1 MSAIDNQ
8 LIEYIGE
15 DKMRISC
22 LITPDEKELLQE
34 LLDQMA
40 NQFNT
45 STALSDPDGTPVIRY
60 CHFTELC
67 QTHIRGCEEGL
78 RRCKQEAARRG
89 KQGEETRKPQVY
101 KCHAGIYDFTSPII
115 LFGRRIGN
123 ISGGQSFINPPDTEI
138 REHFTR
144 YLDEIGVQDK
154 EKAMQSINIHQINT
168 PEQLERI
175 ATIYFNLGRLLS
187 NFFQFQ
193 VEQNYWKDSMIR
205 LNAELEDR
213 VALRTIQLEEKVS
226 ELKRTQMQMIQQEK
240 LAGIGQ
246 LAAGVAHEVNNPL
259 GFIISNLKTLDK
271 YVGKFTET
279 LNAYQE
285 FKDAALSC
293 SSQNF
298 LPHAEHIEQ
307 IITQKKLDMIKGDAV
322 ELMKETQDGLSRI
335 SQIVQSLK
343 VFSRVDA
350 TQPNEEYDLNDSIA
364 TTLLMAQNEYRD
376 HARIEQQ
383 LADIPKIRANGSEM
397 NQVLLNIIMNAVQA
411 VKERYQAPDQGVI
424 TISTRTDG
432 QHVYCDITD
441 NGNGMPEQVV
451 KRIFEPFFTTRPPGK
466 GTGLGLSVAND
477 TVSKLGGSI
486 SVESTVGVGTK
497 ISIVLPVGT
506 KSDQ

>member
-1 MSAIDNQ
+1 MTTINDQ
-8 LIEYIGE
+8 LINYIGE
-15 DKMRISC
+15 DRMRISC

-34 LLDQMA
+34 LLDQMSS
-40 NQFNT
+40 QFNT

-67 QTHIRGCEEGL
+67 QKHIRGCEEGL
-78 RRCKQEAARRG
+78 KRCKHEAALHG
-89 KQGEETRKPQVY
+89 KLGEETQKPQVY
-101 KCHAGIYDFTSPII
+101 RCHAGIYDFTSPII

-123 ISGGQSFINPPDTEI
+123 ISGGQSFIQSPDTEM
-138 REHFTR
+138 RQHFDR

-154 EKAMQSINIHQINT
+154 EKAMQSLDLHQINT

-193 VEQNYWKDSMIR
+193 AEHNYWKDSMIR
-205 LNAELEDR
+205 LNAELEER

-259 GFIISNLKTLDK
+259 GFIMSNLKTLDK
-271 YVGKFTET
+271 YVAKFTEA

-285 FKDAALSC
+285 FKEAALSC
-293 SSQNF
+293 NSQNI

-322 ELMKETQDGLSRI
+322 ELMKETQDGLMRI
-335 SQIVQSLK
+335 SRIVQSLK

-350 TQPNEEYDLNDSIA
+350 TQPNEEYDLNESIA

-376 HARIEQQ
+376 QARIELN
-383 LADIPKIRANGSEM
+383 LADIPRIRANGSEM
-397 NQVLLNIIMNAVQA
+397 NQVLLNVIMNAVQA
-411 VKERYQAPDQGVI
+411 VKDRYQAPEQGII
-424 TISTRTDG
+424 TIATACDAEN
-432 QHVYCDITD
+432 VYCDISD
-441 NGNGMPEQVV
+441 NGKGMSEEIV
-451 KRIFEPFFTTRPPGK
+451 KRIFEPFYTTRPPGK

-477 TVSKLGGSI
+477 TVTKLGGKI
-486 SVESTVGVGTK
+486 NVESTEGIGTK
-497 ISIVLPVGT
+497 VRIALPVGI
-506 KSDQ
+506 